1 MAKWQ
6 QQQESPSTQLSLN
19 DRTAEAGKELLEI
32 IKSKS
37 LLNQVPYSRFSSWHP
52 ALWMDLGF
60 ECSCCASWVPHFNT
74 AEEEHLA
81 AMQQAAPSLSHL
93 LQRRC
98 QLLLTHHS
106 TETGGKIQEKY
117 LTFSLLKQV
126 MQPAFTWTFPFHTRR
141 TSVMQQLR
149 TTRSNTSPE
158 TGIFHK
164 TSQLVIFELSF
175 AWGWLFSAHYRCLFY
190 SFSGTRT
197 AFSLCS
203 AQDAPW
209 VQNLPGECAK
219 TPSSAASKWPL

>member
-1 MAKWQ
+1 MTELQRLERNFWRSS
-6 QQQESPSTQLSLN
+6 SPSPCLIRFPTVGSAPGILHYGWTWASSAAAVHPGCHTLTQ
-19 DRTAEAGKELLEI
+19 
-32 IKSKS
+32 
-37 LLNQVPYSRFSSWHP
+37 
-52 ALWMDLGF
+52 
-60 ECSCCASWVPHFNT
+60 
-74 AEEEHLA
+74 
-81 AMQQAAPSLSHL
+81 
-93 LQRRC
+93 QRRSTWRPC
-98 QLLLTHHS
+98 SRLLPLCPTCCRGDAS
-106 TETGGKIQEKY
+106 SCSLITTETGGKIQEKY

-126 MQPAFTWTFPFHTRR
+126 MQPTFTWTFPFHTRR

-203 AQDAPW
+203 AQDAP
-209 VQNLPGECAK
+209 
-219 TPSSAASKWPL
+219 